1 MDKPIIPFSLLPPQA
16 QVVASKAFKG
26 MGNFLTGFTPLLAED
41 LEEAQMSIPP
51 REYLAAAIASAA
63 ANAVVI
69 ALVFALAGS
78 SAKVSMEGPIF
89 LMSLLVGATT
99 MVTAVYYP
107 KIIARRR
114 SRQVEKHLI
123 PATRQLLIELR
134 SGVPLFNAMASI
146 SDDYGETSKEFKKIV
161 QHIDAGVPEIDALA
175 EATRATPS
183 LQFKKLLWQL
193 SNALKV
199 GSDLAD
205 ALEAIIDELVKDRV
219 DQIRRYG
226 QELSPWTLVYMMA
239 AVVIPSLG
247 ITLLIVISSFMGVV
261 VPNVVLAVAIAY
273 LVVFQVFFMNFIG
286 TRRPSV

>member
-1 MDKPIIPFSLLPPQA
+1 MDKPIIPFSLLPPKA
-16 QVVASKAFKG
+16 QVVASRAFKG
-26 MGNFLTGFTPLLAED
+26 IGNFLASFAPLLAED
-41 LEEAQMSIPP
+41 LDEAQMSIPP

-63 ANAVVI
+63 TNAVVI
-69 ALVFALAGS
+69 ALVFALIGS
-78 SAKVSMEGPIF
+78 SANVSMEGPIV
-89 LMSLLVGATT
+89 LMSLLVAATT

-114 SRQVEKHLI
+114 SRQLETQLI
-123 PATRQLLIELR
+123 PAARQLLIELR
-134 SGVPLFNAMASI
+134 SGVPLFHAMASI
-146 SDDYGETSKEFKKIV
+146 SDEYGGASKEFKKIV

-175 EATRATPS
+175 DAARANPS

-199 GSDLAD
+199 GSDLGA
-205 ALEAIIDELVKDRV
+205 ALEATIDEFVKDRV

-247 ITLLIVISSFMGVV
+247 ITLLIVISSFMGIV
-261 VPNVVLAVAIAY
+261 VPNVILAAAIVY

-286 TRRPSV
+286 TRRPAV